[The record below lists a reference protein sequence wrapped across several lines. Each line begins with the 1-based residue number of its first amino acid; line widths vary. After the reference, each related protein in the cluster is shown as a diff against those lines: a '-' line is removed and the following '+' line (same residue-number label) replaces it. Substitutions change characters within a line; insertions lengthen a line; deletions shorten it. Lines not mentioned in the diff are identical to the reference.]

1 MLQTNYINANSKL
14 NKLHNEGLHEN
25 LIKGSLYIILN
36 YIFQHKSLAHNRIFR
51 NP

>member
-25 LIKGSLYIILN
+25 LIKRVTLLNYLKLYI
-36 YIFQHKSLAHNRIFR
+36 
-51 NP
+51 PT

>member
-25 LIKGSLYIILN
+25 LIKRVTLHYLKLYI
-36 YIFQHKSLAHNRIFR
+36 
-51 NP
+51 PT